1 MGKQKKKLEL
11 AVVVD
16 QVVAAQRIATVI
28 SIQLMPLPLAAVKVQ
43 LFAVLCILVDLQ
55 LVQPFLT
62 LRANLRYVIGAELI
76 SLSMEGRL
84 TVISPL
90 PGTPTLH
97 AQDVEVLISTFTVDV
112 VALEHVQDPPT
123 VIFTQQIGLPPVAA
137 MILLPHVPTVPDL

>member
-1 MGKQKKKLEL
+1 MGKQKEILEL
-11 AVVVD
+11 TVVLD
-16 QVVAAQRIATVI
+16 QVVAAQIIATVI
-28 SIQLMPLPLAAVKVQ
+28 SILLMPLPLAAVKIQ

-55 LVQPFLT
+55 LVQPFLM
-62 LRANLRYVIGAELI
+62 LRANLVYVMGAELI

-97 AQDVEVLISTFTVDV
+97 AQDVEVLISALTVDV
-112 VALEHVQDPPT
+112 VALGVQDPPT